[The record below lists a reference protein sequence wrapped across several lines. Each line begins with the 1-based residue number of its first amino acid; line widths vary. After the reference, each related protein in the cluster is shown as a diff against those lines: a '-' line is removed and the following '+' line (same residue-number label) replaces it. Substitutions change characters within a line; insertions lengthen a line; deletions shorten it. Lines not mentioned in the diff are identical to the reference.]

1 MIETVKRIKR
11 ENTLPVFNR
20 LKWKCSPTTVTDL
33 MKPEHSQHSTFSFEF
48 DWNDAGWRVLEGVSR
63 VNDSVIIEGDDGEV
77 TVVVDVKKKELLKVN
92 DEDLSEVKH
101 NQILDLNDEGDR
113 WEGDVLKDSP
123 YGWGVLYDKDNQM
136 VYEGFRIGELNVCY
150 GREYYTDI
158 SRIEYEGEWF
168 EGSRWG
174 RGIQYDRNGDVVYD
188 GEWLEYEQLEMRVVI
203 TPENEVLHNHI
214 EELVVSDG
222 CCNGSNWNGIDA
234 DFGVFAF
241 LKLLKVGNN
250 CFECLHS
257 LRVVGLSELESVVI
271 GKDSFTPSQD
281 SKDERSLNREFH
293 LKNCPKVKLLKIGPS
308 SFVNYRVC
316 VIENVDALEEI
327 EMGDLNEESHNFVGA
342 FSFVLKS
349 ILERNV

>member
-1 MIETVKRIKR
+1 MIETVNRIKG
-11 ENTLPVFNR
+11 ENTLPVFNQ
-20 LKWKCSPTTVTDL
+20 LKWKCSPVVFTDR
-33 MKPEHSQHSTFSFEF
+33 MVPKYSQYNYYTFQYDRSSHGFHF
-48 DWNDAGWRVLEGVSR
+48 LNGVSR
-63 VNDSVIIEGDDGEV
+63 VDGCMVVERGEEGV
-77 TVVVDVKKKELLKVN
+77 VVVDMKKKELLKVN
-92 DEDLSEVKH
+92 EEDLSGVKH

-150 GREYYTDI
+150 GRKYYIDI
-158 SRIEYEGEWF
+158 SRIEYEGEWY

-174 RGIQYDRNGDVVYD
+174 EGVQYDRCGDVVYD
-188 GEWLEYEQLEMRVVI
+188 GEWLEYEQLETRVVI

-222 CCNGSNWNGIDA
+222 CCNGSKWNGIDA

-241 LKLLKVGNN
+241 LKLLKVGNH

-257 LRVVGLSELESVVI
+257 LRLIGLSELESVVI
-271 GKDSFTPSQD
+271 GKDSFTPSRD
-281 SKDERSLNREFH
+281 SKDERCLNHEFH
-293 LKNCPKVKLLKIGPS
+293 LKNCPKVKLLKMGRF
-308 SFVNYRVC
+308 SFSDYRVC
-316 VIENVDALEEI
+316 VIENVDALEVIEI
-327 EMGDLNEESHNFVGA
+327 GMLDEESHNFVGA